1 MQNGQPNN
9 THPLQHSVHG
19 SAHGMGT
26 LMLRFVGLLAVAVVL
41 MTLIWSN

>member
-9 THPLQHSVHG
+9 THPLQQSVHG

>member
-9 THPLQHSVHG
+9 THPLQHST
-19 SAHGMGT
+19 HGMGT
-26 LMLRFVGLLAVAVVL
+26 LMVRFVGLLAVAIVL